1 MIDVETT
8 WRLCLSFPH
17 VTEDI
22 KRGNAL
28 LFRICGKS
36 FGDVSFISNTEG
48 QFSFQ
53 CMPEEFSE
61 LIERDNIV
69 PAPYVARYHR
79 VTVARDEALM
89 VAEFR
94 RFIGNS
100 YDLVSAKLPAK
111 VGNQLGL

>member
-1 MIDVETT
+1 MDVETT
-8 WRLCLSFPH
+8 CRLCLSFPH

-22 KRGNAL
+22 KWGNAL

-61 LIERDNIV
+61 LIERDDIV
-69 PAPYVARYHR
+69 PARYAARYHW
-79 VTVARDEALM
+79 VTVERDE

-94 RFIGNS
+94 RFIGNP